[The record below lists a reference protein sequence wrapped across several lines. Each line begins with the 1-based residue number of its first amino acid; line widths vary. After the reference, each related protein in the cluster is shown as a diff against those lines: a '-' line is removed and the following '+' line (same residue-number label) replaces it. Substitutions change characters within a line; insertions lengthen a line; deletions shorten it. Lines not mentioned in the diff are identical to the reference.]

1 MDYLDNYINKLLI
14 QTKEFT
20 ELEKVRYVYLDLGKI
35 MSFDLLFYYGNEKNK
50 RKIYK
55 ECESKEE
62 KLANALKSGIGICK
76 SIAYLLEYILTKLNI
91 KTKSIVDYGDIVYYR
106 HVTNMIY
113 LTDGTKFE
121 VDLQHDLENIQAH
134 QKTRYFG
141 KGFFSEEKLEQLDLK
156 VNYISEDNRYTEEY
170 YYLLEKSLT
179 KVDNLE
185 QKLEFVLSNINAY
198 TNMKKVNYLERKYY
212 YIRFL
217 SKFFTQ
223 KEKNHIA
230 WMDSYYM
237 GEGLKSYSLCI
248 ILEGKENFIYLFS
261 EDLQKFQKY
270 TLNEIANM
278 VQNGL
283 VILGNI
289 PGLKI
294 EEQKKK
300 VLS

>member
-1 MDYLDNYINKLLI
+1 MNYLDNYINKLLI
-14 QTKEFT
+14 ETKEFT

-35 MSFDLLFYYGNEKNK
+35 MSFDPLFYYGNEKNK
-50 RKIYK
+50 KRIYK
-55 ECESKEE
+55 ECEYSEE
-62 KLANALKSGIGICK
+62 KLCLNLKNGIGICK
-76 SIAYLLEYILTKLNI
+76 SISYLLEYVLTKLNI
-91 KTKSIVDYGDIVYYR
+91 KSKAIVDYSDIVYYH

-198 TNMKKVNYLERKYY
+198 TNMKIVSYFERKYY

-217 SKFFTQ
+217 SKFLTS
-223 KEKNHIA
+223 KDKNHIT

-237 GEGLKSYSLCI
+237 TEGPKQYLFCI
-248 ILEGKENFIYLFS
+248 VLEGKENFVYLFS
-261 EDLQKFQKY
+261 KELQQFQKY
-270 TLNEIANM
+270 TVEEVAAM
-278 VQNGL
+278 VQDGL
-283 VILGNI
+283 VILGSI

-294 EEQKKK
+294 EKSKKK
-300 VLS
+300 VLC